1 MTAVVSAAALR
12 PTHPAIP
19 AASALPRSEES
30 RADRRRYVPYPEKG
44 ITNAMLKQFAPIAVT
59 PPSPN
64 RRAWMT
70 RAMLIESVAPH
81 GPTAIAI
88 RTPPTA
94 CPVLPPGRG
103 RLNIITRK
111 ENAAEMARRGAL
123 RASRLSRTLRAAI
136 AQRGAQA
143 AYAAVYVGGPR
154 YPSGMCI
161 SYMFSYLVLLPPP
174 PGGSRFTCRPSPFSS
189 PGKAMVTP
197 ARYVMPGDASVVPQR
212 MPTSSVRFRASSAFP
227 PTSRSEEA
235 LPEAPTF
242 FSQRYSPSRIYR
254 PPTSHSAARLAL
266 TLSSRSRLPMG
277 RPAMVAPVL
286 TWIRT
291 APISQSAMT
300 VARPLARP
308 GPSPFVSSPVGRTAP
323 ALNPTVG
330 IHPLPSPNEV
340 LSVTSVSPVP
350 RTDSV
355 PSPGSRN
362 T

>member
-1 MTAVVSAAALR
+1 MTAVVNAAAFR
-12 PTHPAIP
+12 PTHPP
-19 AASALPRSEES
+19 TAAATALPLSEES
-30 RADRRRYVPYPEKG
+30 AGDRRRYVQYPVNG
-44 ITNAMLKQFAPIAVT
+44 ITNAMLRQFAPIAVT

-143 AYAAVYVGGPR
+143 AYAAAYVGGPR

-174 PGGSRFTCRPSPFSS
+174 PPGSCFSCRPSPFSS

-235 LPEAPTF
+235 GSGT
-242 FSQRYSPSRIYR
+242 
-254 PPTSHSAARLAL
+254 PPPA
-266 TLSSRSRLPMG
+266 SSR
-277 RPAMVAPVL
+277 
-286 TWIRT
+286 
-291 APISQSAMT
+291 
-300 VARPLARP
+300 
-308 GPSPFVSSPVGRTAP
+308 
-323 ALNPTVG
+323 
-330 IHPLPSPNEV
+330 
-340 LSVTSVSPVP
+340 
-350 RTDSV
+350 DS
-355 PSPGSRN
+355 
-362 T
+362 